1 VRTTRPLELTPSPLR
16 SPPLPD
22 VPVSTDPRIEEL
34 ADRYRE
40 VLELLGED
48 PGREGLRRTPL
59 RAAEAMR
66 FLTRGYGTRL
76 EEVVNGALFET
87 DLDEMVVV
95 RGVEFYSLCEHHLLP
110 FFGFCHV
117 GYLPRGRVLGLSKV
131 ARLVDVFA
139 RRLQVQEQMTV
150 QIARAV
156 SEVTGALGV
165 GVIVEAR
172 HLCMMMRGVEKQ
184 HSSTTTSAMLGE
196 FRLNAATRA
205 EFLSAVGRG
214 E

>member
-1 VRTTRPLELTPSPLR
+1 M
-16 SPPLPD
+16 
-22 VPVSTDPRIEEL
+22 L
-34 ADRYRE
+34 A
-40 VLELLGED
+40 LLGED
-48 PGREGLRRTPL
+48 EQREGLRRTPG
-59 RAAEAMR
+59 RAAEALR

-76 EEVVNGALFET
+76 EDVVNGALFET

-110 FFGFCHV
+110 FFGYCHV

-165 GVIVEAR
+165 GVVVEAR

-184 HSSTTTSAMLGE
+184 HSSTTTSSMLGE

-205 EFLSAVGRG
+205 EFLSSVGRS
-214 E
+214 